1 MNKFRTRNDPSLHE
15 TSRPRAGGLTRQEV
29 IDAHLSIDSPDD
41 VTPARLRQYA
51 KSAVSTGK
59 LHFAEAF
66 DHAAARIEQ
75 LEKQVRKP

>member
-1 MNKFRTRNDPSLHE
+1 MNKFRTRNDPSIHE
-15 TSRPRAGGLTRQEV
+15 TLKARVDHIRHSLMP
-29 IDAHLSIDSPDD
+29 IDSPDD